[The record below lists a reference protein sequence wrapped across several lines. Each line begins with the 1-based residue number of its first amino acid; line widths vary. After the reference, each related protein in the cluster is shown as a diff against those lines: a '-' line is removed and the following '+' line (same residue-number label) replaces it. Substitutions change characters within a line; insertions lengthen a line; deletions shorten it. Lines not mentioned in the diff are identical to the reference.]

1 VSSVVWLTSAQN
13 KGGSMVDWQ
22 KFLKNSQDHSMFANW
37 QGGIFALEKVRRFIN
52 SDLDKIGR
60 NNVNGYSISEKVMEV
75 IDSEILKLKNL
86 CDSTDIGKT
95 LNRVAEATVK
105 AMEEEKERRKNESN
119 I

>member
-13 KGGSMVDWQ
+13 KGGSMDEDTIQ
-22 KFLKNSQDHSMFANW
+22 KQLQHITDSSRHATW
-37 QGGIFALEKVRRFIN
+37 QGGIFALENLKRT
-52 SDLDKIGR
+52 
-60 NNVNGYSISEKVMEV
+60 